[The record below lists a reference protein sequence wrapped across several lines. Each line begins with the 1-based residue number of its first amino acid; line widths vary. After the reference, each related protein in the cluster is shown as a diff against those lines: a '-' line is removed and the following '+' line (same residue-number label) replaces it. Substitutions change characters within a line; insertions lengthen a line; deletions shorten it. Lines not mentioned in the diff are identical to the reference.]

1 MSNEPRKL
9 GLLPLISLVVG
20 SMIGGGIFSM
30 PADMAQDAGS
40 GAALIGWV
48 LTGLGVIMLA
58 LTFQS
63 LANRLPHLDN
73 GIVRYAE
80 TGFGRFV
87 GFISAW
93 GYWLAN
99 MLTIVASSVLL
110 FGALDYFVPIFD
122 GGNNLLAILLASILI
137 WLLHALQLAGMR
149 EATSVHIVVTM
160 AKLIPVLVFIAIT
173 AVFFHSPTFLA
184 DLWTTAVSSPY
195 EPVRLTDVGGQ
206 IKQAMFVTV
215 WAFLGVEGAVVL
227 SGRAKR
233 KSDVGKATVI
243 GLIGTLVLY
252 MLLSLLSYGVMSREE
267 LAGLQTPSAAYV
279 LEAAAGPWGALLIN
293 AGLIVSLL
301 GLLLGMSLLS
311 AETLFVASKRHIM
324 PRWLS
329 RENGRGAPSAALWMT
344 TGTVQLFLL
353 LVVLASSTYRALY
366 LVATT
371 AALMPY
377 LLSALFLVKMALSGK
392 AYGHSADK
400 LPDAA
405 SATWSSVRTRE
416 LLFGCTAF
424 LYSLFLLYAAGI
436 NNLLYVCMLYAFGL
450 LFYSFSGTNRGG
462 PISMYRPAEA
472 FVASAIVVLALYSAY
487 LFITGNA

>member
-40 GAALIGWV
+40 GAALIGWA
-48 LTGLGVIMLA
+48 LTGVGVIMLA

-63 LANRLPHLDN
+63 LANRLPSLDN

-99 MLTIVASSVLL
+99 MITIVASSVLL
-110 FGALDYFVPIFD
+110 FGALDYFIPVFD
-122 GGNNLLAILLASILI
+122 GGNNVLAIVCASLLV
-137 WLLHALQLAGMR
+137 WLLHSLQLSGIR
-149 EATSVHIVVTM
+149 EATLVHIVTTM
-160 AKLIPVLVFIAIT
+160 AKLIPILVFIAALAT
-173 AVFFHSPTFLA
+173 VFHSPTFIA
-184 DLWTTAVSSPY
+184 DLWKTAAEAAGSPI
-195 EPVRLTDVGGQ
+195 RFTDIGSQV
-206 IKQAMFVTV
+206 KQAMFITV

-252 MLLSLLSYGVMSREE
+252 MLVSLLSYGAMSRAA
-267 LAGLQTPSAAYV
+267 LASLPTPSAAYV
-279 LEAAAGPWGALLIN
+279 LEAAVGKWGAVLIN

-311 AETLFVASKRHIM
+311 AETLYVAGKQKLM
-324 PRWLS
+324 PAWLS
-329 RENGRGAPSAALWMT
+329 GENKNGAPKGALWMT
-344 TGTVQLFLL
+344 TGSVQLFLI
-353 LVVLASSTYRALY
+353 LVVTASSTYHALY

-377 LLSALFLVKMALSGK
+377 LLSSLFLVKTAIGGK
-392 AYGHSADK
+392 AY
-400 LPDAA
+400 
-405 SATWSSVRTRE
+405 ATQNSPGESPLWSGPRKRE
-416 LLFGCTAF
+416 LAYGAAAT
-424 LYSLFLLYAAGI
+424 LYSLFLLYAAGLT
-436 NNLLYVCMLYAFGL
+436 NLLYVCMLYTLGL
-450 LFYSFSGTNRGG
+450 AFYSFSGREKG
-462 PISMYRPAEA
+462 IRAMYEPAEA
-472 FVASAIVVLALYSAY
+472 FAASAIIVLGLYSAIQ
-487 LFITGNA
+487 FISGHAG

>member
-40 GAALIGWV
+40 GAALIGWA
-48 LTGLGVIMLA
+48 LTGVGVIMLA

-63 LANRLPHLDN
+63 LANRLPSLDN

-99 MLTIVASSVLL
+99 MITIVASSVLL
-110 FGALDYFVPIFD
+110 FGALDYFIPVFD
-122 GGNNLLAILLASILI
+122 GGNNVLAIVCASLLV
-137 WLLHALQLAGMR
+137 WLLHSLQLSGIR
-149 EATSVHIVVTM
+149 EATLVHIVTTM
-160 AKLIPVLVFIAIT
+160 AKLIPILVFIAALAT
-173 AVFFHSPTFLA
+173 VFHSPTFIA
-184 DLWTTAVSSPY
+184 DLWKTAAEAAGSPI
-195 EPVRLTDVGGQ
+195 RLTDIGSQV
-206 IKQAMFVTV
+206 KQAMFITV

-252 MLLSLLSYGVMSREE
+252 MLVSLLSYGAMSRAA
-267 LAGLQTPSAAYV
+267 LASLPTPSAAYV
-279 LEAAAGPWGALLIN
+279 LEAAVGKWGAVLIN

-311 AETLFVASKRHIM
+311 AETLYVAGKQKLM
-324 PRWLS
+324 PAWLS
-329 RENGRGAPSAALWMT
+329 GENKNGAPKGALWMT
-344 TGTVQLFLL
+344 TGSVQLFLI
-353 LVVLASSTYRALY
+353 LVVTASSTYHALY

-377 LLSALFLVKMALSGK
+377 LLSSLFLVKTAIVGK
-392 AYGHSADK
+392 AYTPHNSPGESPLWNGPRK
-400 LPDAA
+400 
-405 SATWSSVRTRE
+405 RE
-416 LLFGCTAF
+416 LAYGAAAT
-424 LYSLFLLYAAGI
+424 LYSLFLLYAAGLT
-436 NNLLYVCMLYAFGL
+436 NLLYVCMLYTLGL
-450 LFYSFSGTNRGG
+450 AFYSFSGREKG
-462 PISMYRPAEA
+462 IRAMYEPAEA
-472 FVASAIVVLALYSAY
+472 FAASAIIVLGLYSAIQ
-487 LFITGNA
+487 FISGHAG

>member
-40 GAALIGWV
+40 GAALIGWA
-48 LTGLGVIMLA
+48 LTGIGVIMLA

-63 LANRLPHLDN
+63 LANRLPSLDN

-99 MLTIVASSVLL
+99 MITIVASSVLL
-110 FGALDYFVPIFD
+110 FGALDYFIPVFD
-122 GGNNLLAILLASILI
+122 GGNNVLAIVCASLLI
-137 WLLHALQLAGMR
+137 WLLHSLQLSGIR
-149 EATSVHIVVTM
+149 EATLVHIVTTM
-160 AKLIPVLVFIAIT
+160 AKLIPILVFIAALAT
-173 AVFFHSPTFLA
+173 VFHSPTFIA
-184 DLWTTAVSSPY
+184 DLWKTAAETARSPIGLSDIGSQ
-195 EPVRLTDVGGQ
+195 V
-206 IKQAMFVTV
+206 KQAMFITV

-252 MLLSLLSYGVMSREE
+252 MLVSLLSYGAMSRTA
-267 LAGLQTPSAAYV
+267 LASLPTPSAAYV
-279 LEAAAGPWGALLIN
+279 LEAAVGKWGAVLIN

-311 AETLFVASKRHIM
+311 AETLYVAGKQKLM
-324 PRWLS
+324 PAWLS
-329 RENGRGAPSAALWMT
+329 SENKNGAPKGALWMT
-344 TGTVQLFLL
+344 TGAVQLFLL
-353 LVVLASSTYRALY
+353 LVVTASSTYHALY

-377 LLSALFLVKMALSGK
+377 LLSSLFLVKTAIGGK
-392 AYGHSADK
+392 AYAPQDSTAESPLWNGSRK
-400 LPDAA
+400 
-405 SATWSSVRTRE
+405 RE
-416 LLFGCTAF
+416 LAYGAAAT
-424 LYSLFLLYAAGI
+424 LYSLFLLYAAGLT
-436 NNLLYVCMLYAFGL
+436 NLLYVCMLYTLGL
-450 LFYSFSGTNRGG
+450 AFYSFSGREKG
-462 PISMYRPAEA
+462 IRAMYEPAEA
-472 FVASAIVVLALYSAY
+472 FAAAAIVVLGLYSA
-487 LFITGNA
+487 LQFISGNAG

>member
-9 GLLPLISLVVG
+9 GLLPLISIVVG

-40 GAALIGWV
+40 GAALIGWA
-48 LTGLGVIMLA
+48 LTGIGVIMLA

-63 LANRLPHLDN
+63 LANRLPSLDN

-99 MLTIVASSVLL
+99 MITIVASSVLL
-110 FGALDYFVPIFD
+110 FGALDYFIPVFD
-122 GGNNLLAILLASILI
+122 GGNNVLAIVCASLLV
-137 WLLHALQLAGMR
+137 WLLHSLQLSGIR
-149 EATSVHIVVTM
+149 EATLVHIVTTM
-160 AKLIPVLVFIAIT
+160 AKLIPILVFIAALAT
-173 AVFFHSPTFLA
+173 VFHSPTFIA
-184 DLWTTAVSSPY
+184 DLWKTATETATAGSPLGLSAIGSQ
-195 EPVRLTDVGGQ
+195 V
-206 IKQAMFVTV
+206 KQAMFITV

-252 MLLSLLSYGVMSREE
+252 MLVSLLSYGAMSRAA
-267 LAGLQTPSAAYV
+267 LASLPTPSAAYV
-279 LEAAAGPWGALLIN
+279 LEAAVGKWGAVLIN

-311 AETLFVASKRHIM
+311 AETLYVAGKQKLM
-324 PRWLS
+324 PAWLS
-329 RENGRGAPSAALWMT
+329 GENKNGAPKGALWMT
-344 TGTVQLFLL
+344 TGAVQLFLI
-353 LVVLASSTYRALY
+353 LVVTASSTYHALY

-377 LLSALFLVKMALSGK
+377 LLSSLFLVKTAIGGK
-392 AYGHSADK
+392 AYAPQDTTGESPLWNGPRK
-400 LPDAA
+400 
-405 SATWSSVRTRE
+405 RE
-416 LLFGCTAF
+416 LAYGAAAT
-424 LYSLFLLYAAGI
+424 LYSLFLLYAAGLT
-436 NNLLYVCMLYAFGL
+436 NLLYVCMLYTLGL
-450 LFYSFSGTNRGG
+450 AFYSFSRREKGIRA
-462 PISMYRPAEA
+462 MYRPAEA
-472 FVASAIVVLALYSAY
+472 FAAAAIVVLGLYSA
-487 LFITGNA
+487 LQFISGHAG